1 MQHFTF
7 DVLDEA
13 YGEQA
18 SYARRIVVSVFVPTD
33 STGYEVTRPCS
44 ARSITDRRAVSGSQW
59 CSARRWT

>member
-18 SYARRIVVSVFVPTD
+18 SA
-33 STGYEVTRPCS
+33 
-44 ARSITDRRAVSGSQW
+44 DRRVGVRAHRLGGL
-59 CSARRWT
+59 